1 MWHGCFWR
9 NVMLVVCWLCSSWC
23 SLTTMWKTNPNLTN
37 IHCISY
43 KLELVVPDAVKHHTL
58 LTHFHIF
65 KNSKV
70 QKPSLDLGERPGR
83 RLLPC
88 PVVCR
93 DECKRVSVHHRWA
106 FHRKAQ
112 SRNLMFVVSADCFHS
127 LTQSEYVMASLLI
140 HLYDWQHAV
149 LLHFDIMSSLGDV
162 YKYCILFCFPTSTL
176 A

>member
-1 MWHGCFWR
+1 
-9 NVMLVVCWLCSSWC
+9 MLVVCWLCSSWC

-65 KNSKV
+65 NNSKV
-70 QKPSLDLGERPGR
+70 QKPSLDLGERPRR

-88 PVVCR
+88 LLICR

-106 FHRKAQ
+106 VHRKAQ

-127 LTQSEYVMASLLI
+127 LANQNMLWP
-140 HLYDWQHAV
+140 LYLFIYMTDSM
-149 LLHFDIMSSLGDV
+149 LCS
-162 YKYCILFCFPTSTL
+162 CILRLCHL
-176 A
+176 